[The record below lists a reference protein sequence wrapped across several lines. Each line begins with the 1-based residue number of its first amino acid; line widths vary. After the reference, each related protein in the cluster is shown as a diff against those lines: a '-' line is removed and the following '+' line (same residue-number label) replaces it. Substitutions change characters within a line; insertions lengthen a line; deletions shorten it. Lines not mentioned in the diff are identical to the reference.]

1 MSAGDGPIFG
11 KRKDPTP
18 VPPGPTPVVNFAR
31 IFTDP
36 LRKIFSAGRGPSPE
50 NIDTDP
56 VLHFVTL
63 VGRNVTSD
71 TQAAD
76 SIVNSNNRL
85 RTTGGYLGSETVLD
99 APTSFTMEI
108 GEWAYVASGNIAG
121 NASAFIP
128 LLATAIGQPLFE
140 VHQILQTL
148 SAVGVATRTMTL
160 QVLAGMPAIPARG
173 AADDDFAVTGPTITD
188 AEEGSVFIPRAP
200 GLVQLNDNGTITTS
214 DISPLPIMGGDSL
227 TITSVI
233 TAGLAADTHRI
244 AAVMRR
250 VA

>member
-1 MSAGDGPIFG
+1 MAAPPETVREEDEDGIEDSRLLFTRAARDLLG
-11 KRKDPTP
+11 GARKGLRSFFRYQRR
-18 VPPGPTPVVNFAR
+18 VQPVV
-31 IFTDP
+31 
-36 LRKIFSAGRGPSPE
+36 
-50 NIDTDP
+50 
-56 VLHFVTL
+56 L
-63 VGRNVTSD
+63 VGRNVTTD
-71 TQAAD
+71 AQTFD
-76 SIVNSNNRL
+76 SIINSNNRL

-160 QVLAGMPAIPARG
+160 QVVAGMPAIPLRG